1 MSIRDSVEK
10 GQGMTTLV
18 GLPKRVFGLWILV
31 GMIGWGT
38 LGCLK
43 KTPTNLQEE
52 EKPDSDLKSL
62 DPNVSA
68 KINSENW
75 NRFWKD
81 LDLFDSLAIEE
92 QNRIILFYDQLIAL
106 DPIERQRL
114 WHHAELF
121 SLWLNSIPEE
131 ERKQFYSLG
140 DTNEK
145 LGFVRKKREEQWLV
159 NLPKADQDRIQSL
172 DADKDERALYISRL
186 KIEESERRTKT
197 LDWVLKPVLP
207 GGGILKGGAPSPSLF
222 NSPRPAK
229 FTEMPTEVQ
238 KWIQIQLSPR
248 LTQAEQVQLKK
259 AEGVWPNYPRTV
271 YQLSRDHFLL
281 PGRGNEQIT
290 SFKGLPGFLRE
301 RLTQEK
307 LDNIFRIRGI
317 TPKTEDWPDFAL
329 SVSQVLK
336 DQKAGTAFL
345 GPTSIQGL
353 PKNWKALT
361 EKELLPKLDLEGK
374 AFLRRAEGKWPDFP
388 RNLVDM
394 MMIRG
399 IPIPGNPLPAPL
411 GIWRDSITPN

>member
-1 MSIRDSVEK
+1 MNPSGPFGN
-10 GQGMTTLV
+10 GQVMQAIFGV
-18 GLPKRVFGLWILV
+18 FRRVLGIWILV
-31 GMIGWGT
+31 GITAWGA

-43 KTPTNLQEE
+43 KTPVAPHEE
-52 EKPDSDLKSL
+52 DKSEGELKSL

-75 NRFWKD
+75 KRFWKD
-81 LDLFDSLAIEE
+81 LDLFDSLSIEE

-106 DPIERQRL
+106 DPVERQRL

-121 SLWLNSIPEE
+121 SLWLNSLSEE

-140 DTNEK
+140 DSSEK

-159 NLPKADQDRIQSL
+159 NLPKVDQDRIQSL
-172 DADKDERALYISRL
+172 DADKDERALFISRL

-229 FTEMPTEVQ
+229 FSEMPAEVQ
-238 KWIQIQLSPR
+238 KWIQVQLTPR
-248 LTQAEQVQLKK
+248 LTQSEQNQLKK
-259 AEGVWPNYPRTV
+259 AEGIWPNYPRTV

-281 PGRGNEQIT
+281 PGRGIEQIT
-290 SFKGLPGFLRE
+290 SYKGLPGFLRE

-307 LDNIFRIRGI
+307 LDTIFRNRGI
-317 TPKTEDWPDFAL
+317 TPKTEEWPDFAL

-345 GPTSIQGL
+345 GPTTIQGL
-353 PKNWKALT
+353 PKTWKSLV

-374 AFLRRAEGKWPDFP
+374 AFLRRAEGKWPDYP

-411 GIWRDSITPN
+411 GIWRDAISPN